1 MESQSLSLR
10 DNDLFFMNCS
20 TLFMS
25 CLVADSRLYI
35 ILTGISAHDG
45 SCMKGYDEV
54 IIRSAVLISDL
65 TSSNYDPSFDSDL
78 SD

>member
-1 MESQSLSLR
+1 MK
-10 DNDLFFMNCS
+10 F
-20 TLFMS
+20 
-25 CLVADSRLYI
+25 
-35 ILTGISAHDG
+35 G

-65 TSSNYDPSFDSDL
+65 TSSNFDPSFDSDL